1 MASSNKRLRATS
13 EILDCLDN
21 CPSESDFT
29 GIDDS
34 DLDDDVLSNEVRMD
48 MGKTHRPNLILSTWS
63 VTWMREFTILQICK
77 TVKKI
82 KHSATMIMTTT
93 TKMNGKTKTK
103 MYIN

>member
-48 MGKTHRPNLILSTWS
+48 MENSSFESDPEHVVSDLDERIYDSPDL
-63 VTWMREFTILQICK
+63 
-77 TVKKI
+77 
-82 KHSATMIMTTT
+82 
-93 TKMNGKTKTK
+93 
-103 MYIN
+103 